1 MSLLRTHSRRAIA
14 LVQALYFLGG
24 GLWAVSGRRSFEAV
38 TGAKVDYWLV
48 RTVGG
53 LLSVVGL
60 VLASASLGDRIT
72 AEIRW
77 LAIGTSSVLA
87 SVSAVY
93 AAKGRIRP
101 IYLLDAA
108 ANLGLI
114 ASWFLRNATGDAK
127 RPARKPL

>member
-1 MSLLRTHSRRAIA
+1 M
-14 LVQALYFLGG
+14 
-24 GLWAVSGRRSFEAV
+24 SGRRSFEAV

-60 VLASASLGDRIT
+60 VLASASLRNRIT
-72 AEIRW
+72 SEIRW
-77 LAIGTSSVLA
+77 LAIGTSSVLGTI
-87 SVSAVY
+87 SAVY

-114 ASWFLRNATGDAK
+114 ASWFLRGVNGDVV
-127 RPARKPL
+127 RPARKRQ